1 MGNNLLLPITAAF
14 LLLHCLRCSA
24 TVYTIGDS
32 SGWDIST
39 DIDSWSN
46 DKTFSTGDTLLFQY
60 SQYHSVSEVTEGNY
74 KGCNTTNVLQS
85 SNNGNTTFALTSP
98 GERYF
103 ICGNRLHCLGGMK
116 LHVHVVENQTVP
128 GPVGAPS
135 AQPELACLA
144 RGTGIRATT
153 DMKKGIKAL
162 RRRYTADEKRS
173 IDFTT
178 RLYRATL
185 TPLKLTVRESAN
197 GIAEGKFLMHRTKQT
212 VLNQQ
217 MLQPANKQSIN
228 TYS

>member
-1 MGNNLLLPITAAF
+1 MGNNLLLLIFTAAF

-24 TVYTIGDS
+24 TVYTVGDS

-85 SNNGNTTFALTSP
+85 SSNGNTTFALTSP

-116 LHVHVVENQTVP
+116 LHVHVVENQTVS

-135 AQPELACLA
+135 AQPGGSLRPGSSKSDEPSNSVSFVNPGSLE
-144 RGTGIRATT
+144 
-153 DMKKGIKAL
+153 AL
-162 RRRYTADEKRS
+162 LLSSFASYIIS
-173 IDFTT
+173 F
-178 RLYRATL
+178 
-185 TPLKLTVRESAN
+185 S
-197 GIAEGKFLMHRTKQT
+197 
-212 VLNQQ
+212 
-217 MLQPANKQSIN
+217 
-228 TYS
+228 